1 MKGMMRRVRAGLL
14 FLAALGAA
22 SPPKV
27 ALPTDLLADAAA
39 IKAATRA
46 MCDKRVVLI
55 GESYHGDGRTDAVRV
70 ALVERLI
77 TRCGFR
83 AVLFE
88 ASTYEFIPI
97 ARAVRAGQPV
107 TADMIAT
114 AVGGLWKFDEEVKP
128 LFPFLAER
136 INARQV
142 TVGGLDHQIGGLE
155 QPYSNKEVTAEVTE
169 ALPEAERFRCRSL
182 LHARFDFE
190 YPDDEHGGP
199 ITRQLQQLLLS
210 CIAAATKAL
219 DAQKSLSPEL
229 RDERHH
235 SLDNL
240 TRYLAADNLP
250 LADRIVER
258 DRVMADNFS
267 AFMSRQPSQT
277 KVIVWTHNVHAA
289 RNASWEPHYQS
300 SPNLGA
306 LITRDYRDRAFAL
319 GITARSGSYRQARK
333 TIVPVPVPPP
343 GALELPNSAK
353 AGNSST
359 FLDAKALRRV
369 GIAPAALDNHI
380 YRIAEWADSFD
391 GVLVLNQEHPPHSTR
406 PGF

>member
-1 MKGMMRRVRAGLL
+1 MTGMMRRVGAGLL
-14 FLAALGAA
+14 FSLALGAA
-22 SPPKV
+22 SPPEV
-27 ALPTDLLADAAA
+27 ALPTDLLADGAA
-39 IKAATRA
+39 IKTATRA
-46 MCDKRVVLI
+46 ICDKSVVLI

-97 ARAVRAGQPV
+97 ARAVRVGQRV

-136 INARQV
+136 INARQM

-155 QPYSNKEVTAEVTE
+155 QPYSNEGVMAEVTE

-182 LHARFDFE
+182 LRARFNFE
-190 YPDDEHGGP
+190 YPDDERGGS
-199 ITRQLQQLLLS
+199 ITRQLHQLLLS
-210 CIAAATKAL
+210 CVEAATKAL
-219 DAQKSLSPEL
+219 DAQTSLSPEL
-229 RDERHH
+229 LGERRH
-235 SLDNL
+235 SLGNL

-250 LADRIVER
+250 LAARTVER
-258 DRVMADNFS
+258 DHVMADNFS
-267 AFMSRQPSQT
+267 AFMSRQPPQT

-289 RNASWEPHYQS
+289 RNASWEPRYQS

-306 LITRDYRDRAFAL
+306 LITRNYRDRAFAL
-319 GITARSGSYRQARK
+319 GITARSGDYRWARK
-333 TIVPVPVPPP
+333 TVKPIPVPPP
-343 GALELPNSAK
+343 GALELQNSAK
-353 AGNSST
+353 TGNTST
-359 FLDAKALRRV
+359 FLDAKVLRRA
-369 GIAPAALDNHI
+369 GAAPAALYNHV
-380 YRIAEWADSFD
+380 YRVVNWADAFD
-391 GVLVLNQEHPPHSTR
+391 GVLVLNREHPPHSTR
-406 PGF
+406 PGY